1 MATLSVPVHV
11 ERMGT
16 RSGLIRA
23 RLRGTRSC
31 PLAMWGGGGG
41 GGGLNAVLLSLF
53 TDGAWVLCVGVEGVY
68 IN

>member
-31 PLAMWGGGGG
+31 PLAMWGGGG
-41 GGGLNAVLLSLF
+41 LNAVLLSLF
-53 TDGAWVLCVGVEGVY
+53 TDGAWVLCVGGEGVY